1 MASITLTEEELQQL
15 QHCLNNNLE
24 PPQELE
30 TSTAGMIVL
39 DETAGLKQ
47 VYRRALV
54 DPVSLLERHYHPEA
68 DNGR

>member
-1 MASITLTEEELQQL
+1 
-15 QHCLNNNLE
+15 
-24 PPQELE
+24 
-30 TSTAGMIVL
+30 MIVL

>member
-1 MASITLTEEELQQL
+1 MYGINSPDENSLMEYVEELE
-15 QHCLNNNLE
+15 N
-24 PPQELE
+24 
-30 TSTAGMIVL
+30 STGGTIVL

-47 VYRRALV
+47 VYRHALV